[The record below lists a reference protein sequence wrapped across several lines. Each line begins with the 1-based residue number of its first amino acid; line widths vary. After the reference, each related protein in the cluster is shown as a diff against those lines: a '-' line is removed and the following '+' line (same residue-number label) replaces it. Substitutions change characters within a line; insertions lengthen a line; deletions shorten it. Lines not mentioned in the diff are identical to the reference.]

1 MGSTNTRAS
10 NIMGR
15 RISCKHK
22 AYLGLSET
30 LFFPLR
36 PRNPPRPSSSLAGS
50 SRRISADNPG
60 SLIAEK
66 KGSTAHLKEMKQDP
80 EGTPT
85 TRARKLKFTPKIPAR
100 KAPKPSIANA
110 EPSGANDDVVS
121 KELLLKI
128 QKATSGVASGTRFPR
143 SDRNVAPTE
152 VAFGHGNST
161 LARSFPRVG
170 DKGNQTQDIADE
182 PSPKLDKEYVEP
194 WDCVHSYYP
203 MTLPLRRPNS
213 GNPEIL
219 DEKEFG
225 EASAS
230 AALDETQINPAEEL
244 GLMEKMEEAQMLFL
258 QFPTILPL
266 VNRSASSVGSSSTVS
281 KKEHG
286 AMKGCKLEDLS
297 AGYMGKMMVYKSGKV
312 KMKLGDVL
320 FDISPGVKCEFVQ
333 DIAAINTKE
342 KHCCILGKLNK
353 RAVLTPDMDSL
364 LASIDNSC

>member
-1 MGSTNTRAS
+1 MRHG
-10 NIMGR
+10 NIKP
-15 RISCKHK
+15 ILACPK
-22 AYLGLSET
+22 
-30 LFFPLR
+30 
-36 PRNPPRPSSSLAGS
+36 PSSSPPALEPTKS
-50 SRRISADNPG
+50 IVHRSWELSQVLRRQSR
-60 SLIAEK
+60 K
-66 KGSTAHLKEMKQDP
+66 LKEMKRDP
-80 EGTPT
+80 DGCPT
-85 TRARKLKFTPKIPAR
+85 TKARKLKFTPKIPAR
-100 KAPKPSIANA
+100 KAPKPSIAEA
-110 EPSGANDDVVS
+110 EPSEANDDVVS

-128 QKATSGVASGTRFPR
+128 QKTTSGAALGRRFQR

-152 VAFGHGNST
+152 VAFGLGNST

-170 DKGNQTQDIADE
+170 DKGNQTQTQDMSDE
-182 PSPKLDKEYVEP
+182 PSPKVEKEYVEP
-194 WDCVHSYYP
+194 WDCDHSYYP
-203 MTLPLRRPNS
+203 MTLPWRKPNS

-219 DEKEFG
+219 NEKEFG

-230 AALDETQINPAEEL
+230 AAPDETQINPAEEL

-258 QFPTILPL
+258 QFPTNLPL
-266 VNRSASSVGSSSTVS
+266 VNRSASSVGSSSTVD

-297 AGYMGKMMVYKSGKV
+297 AGYMGKIMVYKSGKV

-353 RAVLTPDMDSL
+353 RAVLTPDIDSL
-364 LASIDNSC
+364 LASIDNSY